1 MKTTMATVLAESHG
15 LTMKEIKATV
25 YRNVQNNDN
34 GDRNGRKPRSHNKI
48 VNSDHIRKTR
58 VYIMV
63 SVKSDRPIH
72 LQECAPNEIIY
83 LQQQVGVFFVPE
95 PVSTL

>member
-1 MKTTMATVLAESHG
+1 MATVLAESHG
-15 LTMKEIKATV
+15 LTMKEIKAT
-25 YRNVQNNDN
+25 NDN